1 MFCTSGVDF
10 VAFIYRFIN
19 GLVLVIF
26 VAFDVAIACE
36 QMATVRSGSVVHKTV
51 PVPAGSNSPPPLL
64 RSSRHGQI
72 LP

>member
-1 MFCTSGVDF
+1 MEC

-36 QMATVRSGSVVHKTV
+36 QMATVRSGSVIHKTV
-51 PVPAGSNSPPPLL
+51 PVPVDHALL
-64 RSSRHGQI
+64 W
-72 LP
+72 LPDEL